1 MKKVFINNKNIL
13 FIIFITISLV
23 SLSDTIE
30 KGIKNGCDFQWY
42 PSKLFWEG
50 INHYRYII
58 DNGKVFMCQGG
69 EYGHLLQIIFYPF
82 ALMEWNTAK
91 LSWLIINVF
100 LTFLIPYL
108 ICKSFKVKTE
118 KVLILILIFITCYPT
133 RMTINYGQQ
142 SLFVLFFLILP
153 FLNTKNSYYFLSG
166 FSYVKYSTG
175 YILFLNYLVEK
186 RFKHLILASLPFF
199 LGWIIYFSFTHSNP
213 IQNLLEPLE
222 LVLGKNYTQ
231 SADLYSLL
239 SRYIFVTNNLLNK
252 FFIVFIVMF
261 LNLFFLFKIK
271 NIQGKL
277 NKMSLIF
284 ILPLIFMPHSNYD
297 YVLLLPLL
305 ILGISNFKLIINKF
319 NFYFVIYYF
328 YFNRL
333 VKHLTENYF
342 LGINKIV
349 IYDIFIFFLFLFL
362 LILNIFYYSKINNPG
377 QFFRL
382 K

>member
-1 MKKVFINNKNIL
+1 MKMILKNKKKIL
-13 FIIFITISLV
+13 FIIFIIISLF
-23 SLSDTIE
+23 SLSNTIE
-30 KGIKNGCDFQWY
+30 KGIKNACDFQWY

-50 INHYRYII
+50 VNHYRYVI
-58 DNGKVFMCQGG
+58 DSGKIFMCQGG

-82 ALMEWNTAK
+82 AIMEWNTAK

-100 LTFLIPYL
+100 LTFLIPYA
-108 ICKSFKVKTE
+108 ICRSFNVKVE
-118 KVLILILIFITCYPT
+118 KVLIIILIFITCYPT

-142 SLFVLFFLILP
+142 SLLVLFFLILP
-153 FLNTKNSYYFLSG
+153 FLNNKNYSYFFSG

-186 RFKHLILASLPFF
+186 RFKHLIFASLPAF
-199 LGWIIYFSFTHSNP
+199 LGWIIYFILTNSNP
-213 IQNLLEPLE
+213 IQNLFEPLE
-222 LVLGKNYTQ
+222 LILGKNYTQ

-252 FFIVFIVMF
+252 FLILLILMF

-297 YVLLLPLL
+297 YVLLLPLM
-305 ILGISNFKLIINKF
+305 ILSISNFELNINKF

-328 YFNRL
+328 YFNRI
-333 VKHLTENYF
+333 VKHLIENYF
-342 LGINKIV
+342 LGINKI
-349 IYDIFIFFLFLFL
+349 IIFNIFIFFLFLFL
-362 LILNIFYYSKINNPG
+362 LILNIFYYGKMNNFR